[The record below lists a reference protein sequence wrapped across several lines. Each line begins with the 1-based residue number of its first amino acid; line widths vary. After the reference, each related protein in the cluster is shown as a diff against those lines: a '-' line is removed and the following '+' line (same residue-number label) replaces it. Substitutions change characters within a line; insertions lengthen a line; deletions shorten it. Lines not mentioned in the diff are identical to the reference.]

1 MNGNQQHTVT
11 SQTKNLKPTITQQKK
26 NEPVTQSD
34 LDALTK
40 KVKTNFILVLL
51 NFGVSFSMLVAVI
64 LTFTQVFQ
72 SLENLKRDM
81 LEIQSKGKALQKA
94 LKPLEAAMQSLGIG
108 GTTSSPT
115 SLPNPNSANTN
126 PITG

>member
-1 MNGNQQHTVT
+1 MNGKQQNTGT
-11 SQTKNLKPTITQQKK
+11 SQTNNTFKPNVQQKK

-72 SLENLKRDM
+72 SLDNLKSDM
-81 LEIQSKGKALQKA
+81 LEIQSKGNALQNA
-94 LKPLEAAMQSLGIG
+94 
-108 GTTSSPT
+108 
-115 SLPNPNSANTN
+115 
-126 PITG
+126 

>member
-1 MNGNQQHTVT
+1 MNGKQHNTVT
-11 SQTKNLKPTITQQKK
+11 SQTNHTFKQATQQK
-26 NEPVTQSD
+26 NDGPVTQSD

-51 NFGVSFSMLVAVI
+51 NFAISFSMLVAVI

-72 SLENLKRDM
+72 SLDSLKSDM
-81 LEIQSKGKALQKA
+81 LEIQSRGEAMQKN
-94 LKPLEAAMQSLGIG
+94 LKPLEAAMQSLGIS

-115 SLPNPNSANTN
+115 PLPIPQSGNTN
-126 PITG
+126 PAQ

>member
-1 MNGNQQHTVT
+1 MNGNQQNTVT
-11 SQTKNLKPTITQQKK
+11 SQANNPKPTITQQKK
-26 NEPVTQSD
+26 NGPVTQSD

-81 LEIQSKGKALQKA
+81 LEIQSKGNALQKS
-94 LKPLEAAMQSLGIG
+94 LKPLEAAIQSLGIG

-115 SLPNPNSANTN
+115 PLPIPNSANTN
-126 PITG
+126 PAQ